1 MFGYKIELKSS
12 GIIHLHF
19 TSHMFHLISM
29 HQIFPHVPHVNSQ
42 SHLCTL
48 VHHFCCIYCLI
59 GQIKT
64 ICSSRLSEEY
74 FTKQYFIFYH
84 FILFL
89 KNILEWIFAR
99 IQSTLNWFYDN
110 DGISVVK
117 ARFCG
122 FGNFTS
128 NKKFPTLLK
137 NDNGI

>member
-1 MFGYKIELKSS
+1 MSCLLMSKLIVRVKEAIECEVDLYDLFCWSDSELGLQRILQQRKKNGMFGYKIELKSS

-29 HQIFPHVPHVNSQ
+29 HQIFPHIPHVSSQ

-59 GQIKT
+59 GQINT

-74 FTKQYFIFYH
+74 FTKQHIIFYH

-89 KNILEWIFAR
+89 KNIL
-99 IQSTLNWFYDN
+99 Q
-110 DGISVVK
+110 
-117 ARFCG
+117 
-122 FGNFTS
+122 
-128 NKKFPTLLK
+128 
-137 NDNGI
+137 